1 MILRP
6 YQTDLIQKG
15 HNAFSE
21 GHRKIIMQAPTG
33 AGKTVIFTDI
43 VRRAGQKGSNV
54 LLLTDR
60 KELFK
65 QAKATLGRGGVCVST
80 IEPSVKE
87 MPTKGIV
94 VAMAP
99 TLGRRLAKCGFKPNL
114 IIVDEAHIG
123 TFTRVL
129 SHFPNAYVMGLTA
142 TPTGKHIPKLYTK
155 IVQGPQ
161 VKELQQLGNLCHA
174 RSFQMID
181 EVKGVSTL
189 AGEYANSELFTFYD
203 KPTLYQGV
211 RKTWLTRAHARPTI
225 IFCVNIEHAERTSQE
240 FGEYARVITSNTT
253 KEDRERTLRE
263 HAKGTFPVLV
273 NCGILTT
280 GFDAPYVEIVVINR
294 ATKSL
299 PLFLQMCGRGSRPTD
314 TKTTFDIWDFG
325 GNFTRHGLWQA
336 DREWKLEQHRTKQT
350 LGAPPVRKCTCGAML
365 PASATECEYCGYV
378 FPVAVAQPKFGVL
391 QEVLEK
397 QGKRVSQCSVSE
409 LVELETNGRF
419 KAHFIWRVLRG
430 KGEGA
435 LKEYAKLKG
444 YKMGWVLRQIKDK
457 NNNYKDIL
465 I

>member
-1 MILRP
+1 MQLRP
-6 YQTDLIQKG
+6 YQLKLEQDGRTAIT
-15 HNAFSE
+15 E
-21 GHRKIIMQAPTG
+21 GHRKIIMQLPTG
-33 AGKTVIFTDI
+33 GGKTVVFSSILKKAEAKQTD
-43 VRRAGQKGSNV
+43 A

-60 KELFK
+60 TELFK
-65 QAKATLGRGGVCVST
+65 QAKRTLEVGGVSVST
-80 IEPSVKE
+80 IEPSVKT
-87 MPTKGIV
+87 MPTSGIV

-99 TLGRRLAKCGFKPNL
+99 TLGRRLAKCGFYPRL

-129 SHFPNAYVMGLTA
+129 EHFPEAVVLGFTA

-161 VKELQQLGNLCHA
+161 VKELQQLGNLCRA

-203 KPTLYQGV
+203 KPTLYEGV
-211 RKTWLTRAHARPTI
+211 RTTWLTRASMRPTL

-240 FGEYARVITSNTT
+240 FGEFARVITSNTS

-280 GFDAPYVEIVVINR
+280 GFDAPYIEIVVINR

-336 DREWKLEQHRTKQT
+336 NREWPLEKHRTKHT

-365 PASATECEYCGYV
+365 EASAKECEYCGYV

-430 KGEGA
+430 KGEA
-435 LKEYAKLKG
+435 RVREYAKIKG
-444 YKMGWVLRQIKDK
+444 YKGGWVLRQMKESK
-457 NNNYKDIL
+457 QYKDVNV
-465 I
+465 